1 MCLRTQPTERWSS
14 PEQWIQL
21 TGWRSVGFGD
31 VSPHAGT
38 IRTSC
43 GRGYPIPPCKA
54 VRFLVMEIH
63 WAEICPAG
71 PQHSLLGRPGH
82 RRHLLPWGCV
92 KLYHW
97 KYRGRETAVKIS
109 YLKILKLQSLPWKP
123 FYGIFSFFIIIFY
136 LFLIAAPTFHDFLVF
151 GKFQSIKRKH

>member
-1 MCLRTQPTERWSS
+1 MCLRTQPTEWWSS

-31 VSPHAGT
+31 VSPHPGT

-43 GRGYPIPPCKA
+43 GRGYQIPPCKA

-71 PQHSLLGRPGH
+71 PQHSLLGRSGH